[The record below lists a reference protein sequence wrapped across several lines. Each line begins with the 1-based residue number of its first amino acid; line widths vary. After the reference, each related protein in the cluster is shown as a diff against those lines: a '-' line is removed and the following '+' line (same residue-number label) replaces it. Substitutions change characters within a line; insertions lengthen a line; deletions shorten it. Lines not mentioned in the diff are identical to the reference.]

1 MSGLALPKHV
11 YAEREAKKAMEKLQ
25 AQREAATLASRLV
38 LDIPEVQPLPFT
50 PDRWLMVVVQVGVK
64 ATTGGI
70 EMPDQVQEN
79 MQWTSGLGRI
89 VARGDAVYQGKLFAD
104 KGMTPENAPQ
114 VGDFVIFNAKTPL
127 RIKYEGK
134 DHIFINDD
142 AILARVSSDP
152 EDLKKLIRI

>member
-11 YAEREAKKAMEKLQ
+11 YAEREARKAMEKLQ
-25 AQREAATLASRLV
+25 AQKEAATLASRLI
-38 LDIPEVQPLPFT
+38 LDIPEVKPLPFT
-50 PDRWLMVVVQVGVK
+50 PDRWLMVIVQVDVK

-70 EMPDQVQEN
+70 EMPDQIKEN
-79 MQWTSGLGRI
+79 MAWTSGLGRI
-89 VARGDAVYQGKLFAD
+89 VARGDAVYQGKLFAE